1 MSTVRSRSRRRTQ
14 TYRQSVP
21 LVIGSRVA
29 ERPVAAR
36 PAVALGSVGGIALL
50 GLVLW
55 FAFSPQFYVTS
66 AQVIGAQR
74 VPAEAVFAAS
84 GLERLHILWAN
95 PRAAEQ
101 RILEAIPSVERVR
114 VSCGLPARCV
124 IAVTEREPVAA
135 WEQGGMVYWVDR
147 AGGAF
152 PCVAGCQSAPQ
163 LAGKWQVSGP
173 LPTDERGLVARDV
186 LVGLEEL
193 ERLGVR
199 PGPVLYRPG
208 RGLVLEDPAG
218 WRVVLGQGQGMARR
232 LQVYLK
238 IRAHLLAKGITP
250 KFVDVRFPDAPY
262 YSVTNE
268 E

>member
-1 MSTVRSRSRRRTQ
+1 MPAARGRSRRRKQ
-14 TYRQSVP
+14 NFRQSVP
-21 LVIGSRVA
+21 RVIRGRETA
-29 ERPVAAR
+29 RPATAR
-36 PAVALGSVGGIALL
+36 PAVVLSRVGGLLLL
-50 GLVLW
+50 GLILW
-55 FAFSPQFYVTS
+55 FAFSPQFYVMN
-66 AQVIGAQR
+66 AQVVGAQR

-124 IAVTEREPVAA
+124 ITVTEREPVAA
-135 WEQGGMVYWVDR
+135 WEQGGTVYWVDR

-152 PCVAGCQSAPQ
+152 PCGAGCQPAS
-163 LAGKWQVSGP
+163 LEGKWQVSGP
-173 LPTDERGLVARDV
+173 LPTDEKGRVNPDV

-218 WRVVLGQGQGMARR
+218 WRVVLGQGSGMARR
-232 LQVYLK
+232 LEVYLK
-238 IRAHLLAKGITP
+238 IRAHLLAKGVTP
-250 KFVDVRFPDAPY
+250 QFVDVRFPDAPY

-268 E
+268 W

>member
-1 MSTVRSRSRRRTQ
+1 MPTPRRGNRRRRQ
-14 TYRQSVP
+14 NFRQSVP
-21 LVIGSRVA
+21 LVIGGRVA
-29 ERPVAAR
+29 ERPAATR
-36 PAVALGSVGGIALL
+36 PAIALGMGGVALL

-66 AQVIGAQR
+66 AQVVGAQR

-84 GLERLHILWAN
+84 GLERLHILWAS

-124 IAVTEREPVAA
+124 ITVTEREPVAA
-135 WEQGGMVYWVDR
+135 WQQGGTVYWVDR
-147 AGGAF
+147 TGGAF
-152 PCVAGCQSAPQ
+152 PYGAGGQPAS
-163 LAGKWQVSGP
+163 LEGKWQVSGP
-173 LPTDERGLVARDV
+173 LPTDERGRVNPDV

-193 ERLGVR
+193 ERLGIR
-199 PGPVLYRPG
+199 PGPILYRPG

-218 WRVVLGQGQGMARR
+218 WRVVLGQGSGMARR
-232 LQVYLK
+232 LEVYLK